1 MRMPDEGADLGPHYP
16 FKGDVDANVIA
27 VSNRLLT
34 KLEARPQLLAWAG
47 DHLVQVEGWIRA
59 ASVRLSQRPATSQ
72 RPAERAQPQ
81 AQGADAPGVYAV
93 YDKGSWRM
101 TIGRRH
107 YTASGRLTA
116 VWTGKLDIKN
126 PHKWSRAELVAELPH
141 MQSEY
146 QQDLARSLIQTKK
159 WSESDDYTAS
169 DLLFEN
175 SIRATGPDIRL
186 RPLGPPP
193 EPPKTDYT
201 PGNVLEEA
209 EATKGM
215 LQDELSRF
223 LPFVSTSIGTL
234 GGKEQPSVTLRVSL
248 DPKNK
253 WANGIFQNSRHGLFM
268 LSWPE
273 RSIEYFSG
281 HGLPKFRKAKFKTP
295 QEAVRKLTEHLSGLG
310 G

>member
-1 MRMPDEGADLGPHYP
+1 
-16 FKGDVDANVIA
+16 
-27 VSNRLLT
+27 
-34 KLEARPQLLAWAG
+34 
-47 DHLVQVEGWIRA
+47 
-59 ASVRLSQRPATSQ
+59 
-72 RPAERAQPQ
+72 
-81 AQGADAPGVYAV
+81 
-93 YDKGSWRM
+93 
-101 TIGRRH
+101 
-107 YTASGRLTA
+107 